1 MIEEATDVEITAS
14 SAKLSEGRMRYL
26 DAGSGEPVVF
36 LHGAGAL
43 SGGEGWLPVLEGLA
57 GEFRVL
63 ALDFFGFGGSDHLS
77 YPSSFGSMADSVRE
91 FQDVLDFGPCAVV
104 GASMGG
110 RVATILGYESPARL
124 TKLVMLAP
132 GGAAADPKPAPW
144 GSFPST
150 ADVAQALDRVKGYAF
165 ATDEMAEERLR
176 LYADPSRAAAFDTT
190 MAELMSPASLLRFNT
205 IRRLPYVTTETL
217 LLWGTADQRN
227 PIEMGHTMAALM
239 PNVRLQTLEGA
250 GHGLASER
258 SQEVTVAIA
267 AFLGSGTGR

>member
-1 MIEEATDVEITAS
+1 MKEAAEVEITAS
-14 SAKLSEGRMRYL
+14 VVKLSEGTMRYL
-26 DAGSGEPVVF
+26 EAGSGEPVVF

-43 SGGEGWLPVLEGLA
+43 SGGEGWLQILEGLA

-77 YPSSFGSMADSVRE
+77 TPSTFGSMADNVRE
-91 FQDVLDFGPCAVV
+91 FQDVLELGPCAIV

-110 RVATILGYESPARL
+110 RVATILGYESPSRL

-132 GGAAADPKPAPW
+132 GGAAADPKPAAW
-144 GSFPST
+144 GSFPSA

-165 ATDEMAEERLR
+165 ATDEMAKERLR
-176 LYADPSRAAAFDTT
+176 LYADPSRAAAFDAT

-217 LLWGTADQRN
+217 LLWGMADQRN

-239 PNVRLQTLEGA
+239 PNVRLQTLEDA
-250 GHGLASER
+250 GHALASER
-258 SQEVTVAIA
+258 PEEVTVAIA
-267 AFLGSGTGR
+267 EFLGSGTIR